1 MKDTRFSVHAS
12 ITDCQPSESHHCM
25 QLDFFIVCTSVL
37 LIAAESVDGLQAIKA
52 FRVLRALKPLR
63 TLTHSAGMLLVL
75 KSVTS
80 VAAMANVSLLMLL
93 VFVIFGVMG
102 MQLFSGLL
110 YRCGFSQHGQPM
122 NAFGMQGTEILPKNN
137 VQCKHVATVWC
148 RQ

>member
-1 MKDTRFSVHAS
+1 
-12 ITDCQPSESHHCM
+12 M

-37 LIAAESVDGLQAIKA
+37 LIAAESADGLQAIKA

-75 KSVTS
+75 KSVTLS
-80 VAAMANVSLLMLL
+80 VAAMANVSLLMFL

-110 YRCGFSQHGQPM
+110 YRCGSSLHGQSL
-122 NAFGMQGTEILPKNN
+122 NACGQQGTWIILRNVN
-137 VQCKHVATVWC
+137 VQCEHKAEHITAQRMLTSIMLSV
-148 RQ
+148 RG